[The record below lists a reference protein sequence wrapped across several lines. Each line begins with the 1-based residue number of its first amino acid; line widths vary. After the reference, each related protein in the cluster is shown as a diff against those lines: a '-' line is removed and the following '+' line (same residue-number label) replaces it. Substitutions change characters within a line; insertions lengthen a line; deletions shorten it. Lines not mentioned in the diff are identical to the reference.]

1 MSEAREQILAR
12 LRGARDGLP
21 PAPPRPLHYQPV
33 MPLDDDAPEALL
45 ARFSAELGALK
56 GTVSVVDDEAAALD
70 CVLSLLAEHDA
81 RSVLA
86 WDWQHIPLPGLAA
99 ALAGAGITTLRPTP
113 DNREACEAA
122 EAGISGVD
130 AAIASTGSLVVS
142 TGPGRGRL
150 ATLLPPLHV
159 ALLRQEQ
166 MLPDMEAWVAQQ
178 RADGLAQLGA
188 RSNWCII
195 TGPSRTADIE
205 KNLVLGVHGPG
216 VLQVI
221 VLRSGG

>member
-12 LRGARDGLP
+12 LRSAREGLP
-21 PAPPRPLHYQPV
+21 PAPPRPQHYQPV
-33 MPLDDDAPEALL
+33 MPLDDDSPEALL

-56 GTVSVVDDEAAALD
+56 GAVFVADDEAAALEH
-70 CVLSLLAEHDA
+70 VLSLLAEHGA
-81 RSVLA
+81 RSALT
-86 WDWQHIPLPGLAA
+86 WDWQHVPLPGLKA
-99 ALAGAGITTLRPTP
+99 ALAGAGVTALRPTP

-142 TGPGRGRL
+142 TGAGRGRL
-150 ATLLPPLHV
+150 PTLLPPLHV

-166 MLPDMEAWVAQQ
+166 LLPDVEAWVAQQ

-188 RSNWCII
+188 RSNYCII

-221 VLRSGG
+221 VLRSGD

>member
-12 LRGARDGLP
+12 LRNARDGLP
-21 PAPPRPLHYQPV
+21 PAPPRPLRYQPV
-33 MPLDDDAPEALL
+33 MPLDDDSPEALL
-45 ARFSAELGALK
+45 ARFRAELKALK
-56 GTVSVVDDEAAALD
+56 GIVFVADDEAAARER
-70 CVLSLLAEHDA
+70 VLSLLAEHGA
-81 RSVLA
+81 RSVLT

-99 ALAGAGITTLRPTP
+99 ALAEAGITALQPAP

-122 EAGISGVD
+122 AAGISGVD

-142 TGPGRGRL
+142 TGAGRGRL
-150 ATLLPPLHV
+150 PTLLPPLHV

-166 MLPDMEAWVAQQ
+166 LLPDMEAWVAQQ
-178 RADGLAQLGA
+178 RAEGLAQLGA
-188 RSNWCII
+188 RSNYCII

-221 VLRSGG
+221 VLRSGD

>member
-12 LRGARDGLP
+12 LRSARDGLP
-21 PAPPRPLHYQPV
+21 PAPPRPLRYQPV
-33 MPLDDDAPEALL
+33 MPLDDVSPEALL
-45 ARFSAELGALK
+45 ARFCAELKALK
-56 GTVSVVDDEAAALD
+56 GVVFVADDEAAALER
-70 CVLSLLAEHDA
+70 VLSLLAEHGA
-81 RSVLA
+81 RSVLT
-86 WDWQHIPLPGLAA
+86 WDWQHIPLPGLAT
-99 ALAGAGITTLRPTP
+99 ALAGAGITTLQPTP

-122 EAGISGVD
+122 AAGVSGAD

-150 ATLLPPLHV
+150 PTLLPPLHV

-166 MLPDMEAWVAQQ
+166 LLPDVEAWVAQQ

-188 RSNWCII
+188 RSNYCII

-216 VLQVI
+216 VLRVV
-221 VLRSGG
+221 VLRSRG